1 MTMNFSD
8 SRVQIGALVIV
19 AAGAAFWTRANPAPV
34 DVAVAQH
41 KADAEMTT
49 RLEREQL
56 RTNKELSQAQ
66 LQTAKERAAEVL
78 DRINVCTIAVLE
90 NQPWVSP
97 ALSEGQGAVGFDSV
111 SLNGGF
117 VCTTTHTAKVVNGKV
132 TDVIPVSPDY
142 MEEYTN
148 RLNILLAASEQ
159 RFQDSQPI
167 NASDWPTT
175 TTQGGY

>member
-19 AAGAAFWTRANPAPV
+19 AAGAAFWTRTNPAPA

-66 LQTAKERAAEVL
+66 LQTAKERAGEVL
-78 DRINVCTIAVLE
+78 DRVKVCTIGVLE
-90 NQPWVSP
+90 DRPWILP
-97 ALSEGQGAVGFDSV
+97 ALTEGQDARAFDAIGLS
-111 SLNGGF
+111 GGF
-117 VCTTTHTAKVVNGKV
+117 VCTTTHTAKVVNGRV

-148 RLNILLAASEQ
+148 QLNILLAASEQ
-159 RFQDSQPI
+159 RFQDSRPI

-175 TTQGGY
+175 QGGY